1 MPYYE
6 YRCAANGRTVE
17 VRHAMSERM
26 ESWGEVAAAAGIER
40 GETPEDAPV
49 ERLMSAASVGSAPG
63 HEVPSAGPGP
73 GFGGCGPGCACAHG
87 HQRA

>member
-17 VRHAMSERM
+17 VRHAMNERL
-26 ESWGEVAAAAGIER
+26 ETWGQLAAAAGVDL
-40 GETPEDAPV
+40 GGTPADSTV
-49 ERLMSAASVGSAPG
+49 ERLMSVASLGHSEPGSSPA
-63 HEVPSAGPGP
+63 SGPGGA

-87 HQRA
+87 N